1 MVLSF
6 LINVIANWRVVLS
19 YLIDLMNEF
28 CHDYILF
35 LSVKIQ
41 HFNYIHQKQGLPR
54 KENNVAV

>member
-1 MVLSF
+1 
-6 LINVIANWRVVLS
+6 
-19 YLIDLMNEF
+19 MNEF